1 MTELYHIEW
10 TSPAI
15 DDLDEIVN
23 HIAQDSRAHALRIA
37 ERLEKRV
44 RTLDESPHRG
54 RIVPEL
60 ACFGYTQY
68 RELIE
73 RPWRI
78 IYKIA
83 GETVYILV
91 LIDGRRNVQD
101 LILAKV
107 MRWGKEA

>member
-1 MTELYHIEW
+1 MAEHYHVEW
-10 TSPAI
+10 TLPAV
-15 DDLDEIVN
+15 DDLDEIIN
-23 HIAQDSRAHALRIA
+23 HIAQDSQTHAHRIA

-44 RTLDESPHRG
+44 GSLDESPHRG

-83 GETVYILV
+83 DKTVYILV

-101 LILAKV
+101 LVLAKV
-107 MRWGKEA
+107 MRWGKR